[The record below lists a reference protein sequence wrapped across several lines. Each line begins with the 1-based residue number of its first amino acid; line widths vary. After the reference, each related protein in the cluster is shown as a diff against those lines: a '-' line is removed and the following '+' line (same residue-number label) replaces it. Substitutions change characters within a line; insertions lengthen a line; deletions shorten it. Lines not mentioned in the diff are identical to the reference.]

1 MRSVS
6 RAPDVGTAG
15 LCRLTGWSRQ
25 AYYKGCQGKTERD
38 IDEEAIVEQV
48 KAQRKRHHR
57 MGARKL
63 FVLIAAELLEM
74 GIRIG
79 RDRFFAVLRA
89 RGMLV
94 ERRRRGARTTNS
106 RHGFHV
112 WPNRIRHIVPSAI
125 NQVWVSDLT
134 YIRTLEGFMYL
145 SLIMDA
151 YSRKIVGYCVND
163 TLEAQGCLQ
172 ALSMALKTLA
182 PGACPIHHSDRGMQY
197 CCRDY
202 VDLLE
207 RRGCPISMTEVN
219 HCYENAKAERLNGI
233 LKDEYALGETFRTKL
248 QAKEA
253 AHQAVVLYNEYRPH
267 TRLNFRT
274 PQVVHAAA

>member
-1 MRSVS
+1 MRSGS
-6 RAPDVGTAG
+6 RAPDVSTAG
-15 LCRLTGWSRQ
+15 LCRLAGWSRQ
-25 AYYKGCQGKTERD
+25 AYYKGCQAKTERD

-48 KAQRKRHHR
+48 KAERKRHR
-57 MGARKL
+57 QMGARKL
-63 FVLIAAELLEM
+63 FVLVGAELLEM

-89 RGMLV
+89 RGLLI

-106 RHGFHV
+106 RHGFRV
-112 WPNRIRHIVPSAI
+112 WPNRIRHIAPSAV

-145 SLIMDA
+145 SLVMDA
-151 YSRKIVGYCVND
+151 YSRKIVGYCIND
-163 TLEAQGCLQ
+163 TLEAHGCIQ
-172 ALSMALKTLA
+172 ALNMALKTLA
-182 PGACPIHHSDRGMQY
+182 PGACPIHHSDRGTQY
-197 CCRDY
+197 CCREY

-207 RRGCPISMTEVN
+207 RRGCPISMTEMN

-248 QAKEA
+248 QAKET
-253 AHQAVVLYNEYRPH
+253 AHQAVVLYNQFRPH
-267 TRLNFRT
+267 TRLNYRT
-274 PQVVHAAA
+274 PQAVHAAA